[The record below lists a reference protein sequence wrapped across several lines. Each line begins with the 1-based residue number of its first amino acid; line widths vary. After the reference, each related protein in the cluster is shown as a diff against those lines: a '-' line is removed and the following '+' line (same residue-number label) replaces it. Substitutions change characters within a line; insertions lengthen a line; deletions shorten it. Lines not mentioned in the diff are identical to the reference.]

1 MCKPS
6 TRPAPCGIARWRSGG
21 NHDRLAD
28 RGSESASSDRHPRDQ
43 RGRAGRGANFVD
55 SLQEAIGHINDAQT
69 GASQAVD
76 ALVTGQNTN
85 IHQAMVAMQQADAS
99 FQLMMQVRNK
109 LVTAYEEIQRMQI

>member
-1 MCKPS
+1 MS
-6 TRPAPCGIARWRSGG
+6 DLRIAGANLTRPIEAPDLHQAGQSGEVG
-21 NHDRLAD
+21 
-28 RGSESASSDRHPRDQ
+28 
-43 RGRAGRGANFVD
+43 GANFMG
-55 SLQEAIGHINDAQT
+55 SLKEAIGHINDAQT

-85 IHQAMVAMQQADAS
+85 IHQTMVALQQADAS